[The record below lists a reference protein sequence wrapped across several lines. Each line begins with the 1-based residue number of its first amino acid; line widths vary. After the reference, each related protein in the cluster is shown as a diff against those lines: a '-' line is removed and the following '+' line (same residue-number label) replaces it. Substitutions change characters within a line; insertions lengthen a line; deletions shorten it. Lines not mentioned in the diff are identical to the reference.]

1 MGRRKSGVAMG
12 MIKQVLDELKAHQ
25 ASPDREACNTCLEV
39 ASAEI
44 AKKEDQTPSTHLE
57 EEDDEEDDSSSSSSS
72 SESGEEERELFVS
85 TWGHSN
91 DGLRHQKSSTGSPLR
106 SPSRLTPGGSRRRR
120 RACINRR
127 ALHRSR
133 REGDA
138 RQHFVWNENDLLGSG
153 SFGCVFQGKSR
164 YDSRRVVAVKQ
175 VARSAIDDID
185 QLWAEIGILSELDH
199 PHVLRFLEAYED
211 RKYAYIVTEVC
222 LGGDLEN
229 WLPKVCGNI
238 PFAMRVARETTSAL
252 AHCHMR
258 GVCHRDLKL
267 ENILLVRDSIDSPI
281 RIADFGVAKRCSRRV
296 LTQRLQW
303 SRFRSTPKAAPS
315 PSKKG
320 LGRRPKRRKPHGV
333 KIYSV
338 AGTPEFMAPEVV
350 RVLNTH
356 VVGAKDQ
363 EQRQG
368 AADTFYDF
376 RCDVWSLGVIVYR
389 LITGDF
395 PYTLEQVSAFVAEGA
410 ELPNLE
416 TLAPEQLRE
425 AAAWDFLVRCL
436 NPDFAG
442 RPHAV
447 DLQEDPCL
455 SESRGH
461 VPPTPGSA
469 AQLATRLRE
478 FAGLSAFKRA
488 ALLAAVRHLTA
499 YEHEQLRALFQR
511 VNTRNSGTLTAQEL
525 RGALGQ
531 VPVTPSRPPSWIED
545 LTDHLDSDWSGEV
558 DYTEFLA
565 AAMDHH
571 IEDRRDLA
579 WAAFC
584 SFDLDGDGSISRQE
598 LEFVLS
604 RAGADERLPEGS
616 GDDKDA
622 LNFERFLSLL
632 RQG

>member
-1 MGRRKSGVAMG
+1 
-12 MIKQVLDELKAHQ
+12 MINQARDQLKARR
-25 ASPDREACNTCLEV
+25 ADWESCLE
-39 ASAEI
+39 AATADI
-44 AKKEDQTPSTHLE
+44 RNEDDQSPSTQE
-57 EEDDEEDDSSSSSSS
+57 EEHGGDSSSSSSS
-72 SESGEEERELFVS
+72 CEEEGHELFVS
-85 TWGHSN
+85 TWGHRN
-91 DGLRHQKSSTGSPLR
+91 DGLRFQSTSSSP
-106 SPSRLTPGGSRRRR
+106 SRRRR

-133 REGDA
+133 REGNA
-138 RQHFVWNENDLLGSG
+138 KQHFVWNEDDLLGSG
-153 SFGCVFQGKSR
+153 SFGSVFQGKSR

-175 VARSAIDDID
+175 VARSSIDNID
-185 QLWAEIGILSELDH
+185 ELWAEIGILSDLDH
-199 PHVLRFLEAYED
+199 PHVLRFLEASED

-222 LGGDLEN
+222 LGGDLEK
-229 WLPKVCGNI
+229 WMPKARGNTS
-238 PFAMRVARETTSAL
+238 FAMRVAREATSAL

-281 RIADFGVAKRCSRRV
+281 RIADFGLAQRCSRRV
-296 LTQRLQW
+296 VTQRLQW
-303 SRFRSTPKAAPS
+303 ARFRSSPKAAPS

-320 LGRRPKRRKPHGV
+320 LGRRPRRRKPHGV

-338 AGTPEFMAPEVV
+338 AGTPEYMAPEVV

-356 VVGAKDQ
+356 VVSAKDK
-363 EQRQG
+363 EQRQTS
-368 AADTFYDF
+368 ADTFYEF
-376 RCDVWSLGVIVYR
+376 RCDLWSLGVIVYR
-389 LITGDF
+389 LLTGEY
-395 PYTLEQVSAFVAEGA
+395 PYTLEQVSAYVAEGA
-410 ELPNLE
+410 ELPILE
-416 TLAPEQLRE
+416 TVAPEELKDTN
-425 AAAWDFLVRCL
+425 AWGFLDRCL
-436 NPDFAG
+436 NPDFSG

-447 DLQEDPCL
+447 DLLEDPCL

-469 AQLATRLRE
+469 AQLAQRLRE

-622 LNFERFLSLL
+622 LDFERFLSLL